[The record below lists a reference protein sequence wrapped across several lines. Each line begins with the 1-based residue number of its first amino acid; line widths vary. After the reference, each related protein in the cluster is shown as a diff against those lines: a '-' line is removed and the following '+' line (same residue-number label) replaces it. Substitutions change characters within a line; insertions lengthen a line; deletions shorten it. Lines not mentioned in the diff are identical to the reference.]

1 MSILRK
7 LYELREQVA
16 NDQLVIDINPET
28 VKEVKKPLNN
38 CSFSVIIHSV
48 RKESDLPENGKR
60 NDREA

>member
-28 VKEVKKPLNN
+28 VKEDKK
-38 CSFSVIIHSV
+38 
-48 RKESDLPENGKR
+48 
-60 NDREA
+60 